1 MGTYVYGV
9 ISSSAD
15 RPHLRLQ
22 AGVGD
27 PPSRVE
33 LIRHRSIAALVS
45 HVGEEAQA
53 QSPRNLRRDMKAHA
67 AVLNEIVA
75 RESVLPFRFGMILP
89 TDQLVISRLLE
100 PHYPR
105 FKKLLEQ
112 LDGAV
117 ELKLRASYIEG
128 RVLREVVAENPRLVA
143 SGAGRT
149 KSYQARITLGQRVAQ
164 AIEDKQHVD
173 ANRVLHAL
181 RPLLRGVRVGKAN
194 SELMLLNASLL
205 VNREEL
211 PEFDRILAHLQ
222 KSQADRIQFDC
233 VGPLPPYSFVDLEL

>member
-9 ISSSAD
+9 VRSSAD
-15 RPHLRLQ
+15 RSPARLQ
-22 AGVGD
+22 PGVGD
-27 PPSRVE
+27 PPSRVD

-45 HVGEEAQA
+45 HIGEEAGA

-67 AVLNEIVA
+67 AVLNEVVT
-75 RESVLPFRFGMILP
+75 RETVLPFRFGVILP

-100 PHYPR
+100 PHYLR

-117 ELKLRASYIEG
+117 ELTLRANYVEA
-128 RVLREVVAENPRLVA
+128 RVLHEVVAENPRLVA
-143 SGAGRT
+143 SGADRGR
-149 KSYQARITLGQRVAQ
+149 SYQERINLGQRVAQ

-173 ANRVLHAL
+173 ANRILHAL
-181 RPLLRGVRVGKAN
+181 KPLLRGVRVGKATN
-194 SELMLLNASLL
+194 ELMLLNASLL

-211 PEFDRILAHLQ
+211 PEFDRILARLQ
-222 KSQADRIQFDC
+222 KGQADRIQFDC
-233 VGPLPPYSFVDLEL
+233 VGPLPPYSFVDLGL

>member
-15 RPHLRLQ
+15 RSRFRMHP
-22 AGVGD
+22 GVGD

-33 LIRHRSIAALVS
+33 LICHRSISALVS
-45 HVGEEAQA
+45 HIDEDTGVE
-53 QSPRNLRRDMKAHA
+53 SPRNLRRDMKAHA
-67 AVLNEIVA
+67 AVLNEIVT

-100 PHYPR
+100 PYYLR

-117 ELKLRASYIEG
+117 ELTLRASYVEG
-128 RVLREVVAENPRLVA
+128 CVLREVVAENPRLVA
-143 SGAGRT
+143 SGASRT
-149 KSYQARITLGQRVAQ
+149 RSYQARINLGQRVAQ

-181 RPLLRGVRVGKAN
+181 KPLLRSVRVGKATN
-194 SELMLLNASLL
+194 ELMLLNASLL
-205 VNREEL
+205 VDRKDL
-211 PEFDRILAHLQ
+211 PEFDRILAQLQ
-222 KSQADRIQFDC
+222 KGHADRIQFDC